1 MDIPNIA
8 EKEIVAVQYYNVIF
22 YMIFRKDVDMLRRR
36 SLSDWLKNGRNIRM
50 KDIYGWCISQNVPVL
65 MKYMY
70 RKDFSLSA
78 NLWNLI
84 SYWRFKLEKRK
95 KYSSQIAAQ
104 RQMRMRSRW
113 RRPIREDRTLSCSQ
127 ELSTEEHC

>member
-22 YMIFRKDVDMLRRR
+22 YMIFRKDVDTLKKRA
-36 SLSDWLKNGRNIRM
+36 LSDWLKNERNIRM
-50 KDIYGWCISQNVPVL
+50 KDIYGWCVAQNIPVVI
-65 MKYMY
+65 KYRY

-84 SYWRFKLEKRK
+84 SYCRFKLDIKEKHL
-95 KYSSQIAAQ
+95 
-104 RQMRMRSRW
+104 
-113 RRPIREDRTLSCSQ
+113 REKI
-127 ELSTEEHC
+127 

>member
-95 KYSSQIAAQ
+95 KYS
-104 RQMRMRSRW
+104 
-113 RRPIREDRTLSCSQ
+113 P
-127 ELSTEEHC
+127 

>member
-8 EKEIVAVQYYNVIF
+8 EKEIVTVQYYNVIF
-22 YMIFRKDVDMLRRR
+22 YMIFRKDVDTLKRR
-36 SLSDWLKNGRNIRM
+36 SLSDWLKNGRNIRI
-50 KDIYGWCISQNVPVL
+50 KDIYGWCISQSVPVR

-84 SYWRFKLEKRK
+84 SYWRFNQRLEYSVKQNR
-95 KYSSQIAAQ
+95 KYSCGQPV
-104 RQMRMRSRW
+104 R
-113 RRPIREDRTLSCSQ
+113 IRGIWKFYLDCSVV
-127 ELSTEEHC
+127 